1 MVRQVTADEVKR
13 KLDNDENLQVIDIRL
28 PREFEA
34 GHIPGAENI
43 PFSEFPKR
51 VQEYEWGDAIVVV
64 CPKGES
70 SQQAC
75 RLLESYEGVDES
87 ACVCNLEDGYRGWEY
102 DLETE

>member
-1 MVRQVTADEVKR
+1 MVKQISAAEVKR
-13 KLDNDENLQVIDIRL
+13 KLDNGEDLQIIDIR
-28 PREFEA
+28 PSRQFNA

-43 PFSEFPKR
+43 PFSEFPTR
-51 VQEYEWGDAIVVV
+51 VGEIDWGDEIVVV

-87 ACVCNLEDGYRGWEY
+87 AVVCNLEVGYRGWEY
-102 DLETE
+102 ELETE

>member
-1 MVRQVTADEVKR
+1 MVRQVTAAEVKE
-13 KLDNDENLQVIDIRL
+13 KLDNGGDIQVIDIRL
-28 PREFEA
+28 PRQFKA

-51 VQEYEWGDAIVVV
+51 VQEFDWGDEIVVV

-87 ACVCNLEDGYRGWEY
+87 ATVCNLEEGYRGWDYE
-102 DLETE
+102 LETE